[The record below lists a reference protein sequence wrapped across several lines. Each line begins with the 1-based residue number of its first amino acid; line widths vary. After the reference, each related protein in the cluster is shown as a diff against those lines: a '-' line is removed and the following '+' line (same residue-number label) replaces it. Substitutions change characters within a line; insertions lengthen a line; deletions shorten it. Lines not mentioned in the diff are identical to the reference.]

1 MLFIQD
7 IVKEYRIMYNRSPT
21 IWGASG
27 IPNNRNPMQLMRFI
41 MAGLK
46 RPE

>member
-7 IVKEYRIMYNRSPT
+7 IVKEYCIIYNHSPAM
-21 IWGASG
+21 WGASST
-27 IPNNRNPMQLMRFI
+27 PNNRNPMQLIQFI